1 MLAFCHCDD
10 PLVRT
15 YESSDAKMHSTST
28 RRPLDRIN
36 LRTSERSTASKFD
49 VTGAR
54 QYERLGV
61 RIDGKIYMSVL
72 TVAGQKGGSGKSTLV
87 RNLAIHFALEAY
99 KVGIVDADLI
109 QQHSSEFFADRRRE
123 AGREVWTGREDI
135 PGLSVKV
142 WDRSSPDIPEA
153 SIVIA
158 PQADQDSIGE
168 IIQALAESTDVVMC
182 DLQGS
187 ASVAM
192 LHAIHYA
199 DLVLIPVQPSN
210 DDLKSCHSTARHVV
224 QAGRS
229 ARRDIPYRIV
239 ISRASTGFRPE
250 VEKVV
255 EEALEIAKLPR
266 LKTPVFERTA
276 FKRAS
281 FSRIAPIFE
290 DPNGGAAIN
299 LKAVYAEVRDT
310 LAEIVKAAREN
321 G

>member
-1 MLAFCHCDD
+1 MVQAYDSTNCRAFE
-10 PLVRT
+10 LVNGK
-15 YESSDAKMHSTST
+15 SD
-28 RRPLDRIN
+28 
-36 LRTSERSTASKFD
+36 
-49 VTGAR
+49 
-54 QYERLGV
+54 
-61 RIDGKIYMSVL
+61 MSVL

-87 RNLAIHFALEAY
+87 RNLAIHFALDAY

-109 QQHSSEFFADRRRE
+109 QQHSSEFFADRRKE

-135 PGLSVKV
+135 PGVSVKV
-142 WDRSSPDIPEA
+142 WDRSSPDVPSA

-168 IIQALAESTDVVMC
+168 VIQALAEATDVVLC

-229 ARRDIPYRIV
+229 SRRDIPYRIV

-255 EEALEIAKLPR
+255 EEALENAKLPR

-290 DPNGGAAIN
+290 DPNGGAAAN
-299 LKAVYAEVRDT
+299 LMAVYAEVRDT
-310 LAEIVKAAREN
+310 LAEIVTAARETA
-321 G
+321 

>member
-1 MLAFCHCDD
+1 MMQLLDGSKKRWYWRSR
-10 PLVRT
+10 VRT
-15 YESSDAKMHSTST
+15 
-28 RRPLDRIN
+28 L
-36 LRTSERSTASKFD
+36 
-49 VTGAR
+49 G
-54 QYERLGV
+54 RLILWEGQ
-61 RIDGKIYMSVL
+61 MSVL

-87 RNLAIHFALEAY
+87 RNLAIHFALDGY

-109 QQHSSEFFADRRRE
+109 QQHSSEFFADRTRE

-135 PGLSVKV
+135 PGLLVKV
-142 WDRSSPDIPEA
+142 WDRSSQQVPDAP
-153 SIVIA
+153 IVIA
-158 PQADQDSIGE
+158 PQADQDSIGD
-168 IIQALAESTDVVMC
+168 IIQSLAEVAEVVLC

-210 DDLKSCHSTARHVV
+210 DDLRSCHSTARHVV
-224 QAGRS
+224 QAGKS
-229 ARRDIPYRIV
+229 ARRTIPYRIV

-255 EEALEIAKLPR
+255 EQALENAKLPR

-281 FSRIAPIFE
+281 FSRIAPIFDE
-290 DPNGGAAIN
+290 PNGGAAQN
-299 LKAVYAEVRDT
+299 LNAVYAEVRDT
-310 LAEIVKAAREN
+310 LAEIVASARETA
-321 G
+321 